1 VTLTVERETALPTA
15 AREPTRTSLLVVA
28 AVASFGAGAIHAGA
42 ASVHSEHRAA
52 VLVFT
57 ALCLAQLA
65 WGAIAMSRR
74 DQYVAL
80 AGATLS
86 AAAVGGWVLAKTI
99 GLPISGLDV
108 VEPVQFADATAA
120 ALAALSGILA
130 LLCCAARIP
139 RLRAV
144 PLWLSVGALVATGG
158 VGTFATASHVHA
170 HGAAHVHTTVHP
182 YDPALPIDL
191 SGTPGV
197 TPQQQAAAEQL
208 VVLTI
213 ARLPQWADQK
223 VAFAHGFTSIGDGFT
238 GIEHLI
244 NKAYMTDNTVLNPD
258 RPESLVY
265 DTKNGKHTLVAAM
278 YMVAPGTPL
287 SAVPDVGGALV
298 QWHIHDN
305 LCYSPEGQ
313 VRGVTDATGACP
325 AGLVKPVPTPMVH
338 VWITPHRC
346 GPFAALEGIAGGSIA
361 AGQTRLC
368 DHVHGAV

>member
-1 VTLTVERETALPTA
+1 MTLTIERETALPA
-15 AREPTRTSLLVVA
+15 AAPGRSGTSLLVVA
-28 AVASFGAGAIHAGA
+28 AAASFGAGAIHAGA
-42 ASVHSEHRAA
+42 AAVHSEHRAA
-52 VLVFT
+52 VLAFT

-65 WGAIAMSRR
+65 WGAVAMSRR

-108 VEPVQFADATAA
+108 VEPVQFADAMAA
-120 ALAALSGILA
+120 GLAAFSGLLA
-130 LLCCAARIP
+130 LICCGTRMP
-139 RLRAV
+139 MLRAI
-144 PLWLSVGALVATGG
+144 PLWASVGALVAAGG
-158 VGTFATASHVHA
+158 VGTVATASHEHA
-170 HGAAHVHTTVHP
+170 HAAAHAHAATHP

-244 NKAYMTDNTVLNPD
+244 NRSFMTDKTVLDPD

-265 DTKNGKHTLVAAM
+265 DTSKGKPTLVAAM

-287 SAVPDVGGALV
+287 SDVPDVGGALV

-305 LCYSPEGQ
+305 LCYSPAGL
-313 VRGVTDATGACP
+313 VRGVTDANGVCP
-325 AGLVKPVPTPMVH
+325 TGLVKPVPTPMVH

-368 DHVHGAV
+368 DHVHGAA